1 MKQKKG
7 TFTYRELRE
16 LRQALIQAIDGQN
29 LEQAAQLVARYPE
42 DEALLAGEDLYLL
55 GRVAEMT
62 KATAQA
68 EALFQ
73 RALADADLPAW
84 CRGAAAS
91 SMAALLVRTARGE
104 EAGPYFELSLSCK
117 TVTSGWLE
125 ECSNALFYAHDAA
138 EAERGTLAR
147 AQAYGAALAGIRPYR
162 HARKRRHAKL
172 RIGYVSADFC
182 RHVVASFAYVL
193 LHHYD
198 HSACEVYCYM
208 NGPEDGA
215 SAELQ
220 GWVTGW
226 RNVEGQAY
234 ADIAAQIYK
243 DEIDILF
250 DLSGHTAGNLL
261 PVFAY
266 RPAPIQISGIGYFD
280 TTGVPQMDY
289 FLVDAHTMPE
299 GEEAS
304 FTEQL
309 LRLPHS
315 HLCYMWHDK
324 PGAVGPLPAD
334 GNGYITFG
342 SLNNFAKVNSKTLA
356 LWAQVL
362 HAVPGSRLLLKD
374 AIFDDPYG
382 TQCAMA
388 KLAQAG
394 IELPRLVTE
403 GRTRDYLQAYERIDI
418 ALDTFPYPGG
428 GTTCDAL
435 YMGVPVVTLAGR
447 SHHARFGKSILEN
460 AGLPELVA
468 ATPEAYVQIAEALAA
483 DLPRLRTLRQ
493 TLRRRLRES
502 PIMDAGSY
510 LIVIEHQY
518 QELYE
523 HWLQGNETAAQRQ
536 KTARKLQEKLARA
549 YEARDWE
556 RVILCGNR
564 LRAVASNWQEYAGA
578 IGRAY
583 LNLPV
588 PDFPRCTWFFAQA
601 DRTLPAR
608 QIEYEWLLGMGE
620 NRQRHHLRAQVHYER
635 SDRACARYRQA
646 QEQSSASFWDSPAFL
661 TELHTQMAI
670 NELVMGRTR
679 EAAEHYLQAS
689 RSSVTLYDAF
699 QMYGSYLMALHHLD
713 IRPEAMLAAHEGINE
728 VLREVQRYS
737 HEGHPQHTR
746 LRIGYISGDFRQ
758 HVMFYFYYQLL
769 AGHDVAQ
776 FELYAYSLGETHDGF
791 RELVRQAVD
800 VFHDVHGWEMEAV
813 ARQIYEDEIDIL
825 VDLGGHSSG
834 SGLMALAWKPAPVQV
849 SGLGYMDTTGL
860 AAVDYLI
867 TDAAADPIDAP
878 CLLSERPLRLTSMFC
893 YTGRTDVPP
902 CQDAPCRRKGYVTFG
917 VFNRYQKI
925 TDEMLALWQR
935 IQARVPGSRLLCKAE
950 AYHDDRLAD
959 LAYERFRAAGLDME
973 RVTFEPSSSDYM
985 ARYLD
990 VDIALDTYPYVGGG
1004 TTCDALYM
1012 GVPVITRYGAGLGSR
1027 FALSILTAAGLG
1039 ELAVADG
1046 EAYVAR
1052 AVGLAQDEELLSALH
1067 QNLRQMLFDSP
1078 LMDTQRYVRE
1088 IEQAY
1093 QQIWREYLRE
1103 REEKA

>member
-1 MKQKKG
+1 MKQKQG
-7 TFTYRELRE
+7 TLTYRELRD
-16 LRQALIQAIDGQN
+16 LRRALIQAIDGQK

-62 KATAQA
+62 QATAQA
-68 EALFQ
+68 EQLYR
-73 RALADADLPAW
+73 RALAAGDMPSW

-104 EAGPYFELSLSCK
+104 EAGPFYELSLSCK
-117 TVTSGWLE
+117 TLESGWLE
-125 ECSNALFYAHDAA
+125 ECSNALFYAHDDVTA
-138 EAERGTLAR
+138 EQGTLAL
-147 AQAYGAALAGIRPYR
+147 AQAYGKALADIKPYR
-162 HARKRRHAKL
+162 HVRKRRHDKL

-198 HSACEVYCYM
+198 RASCEVYCYM
-208 NGPEDGA
+208 NGEEDTA

-220 GWVTGW
+220 RWVTGW
-226 RNVEGQAY
+226 RNVAGQAY

-243 DEIDILF
+243 DEIDVLF

-266 RPAPIQISGIGYFD
+266 RPAPIQLSGIGYFD

-289 FLVDAHTMPE
+289 FLVDAHTVPA
-299 GEEAS
+299 GEKVP

-309 LRLPHS
+309 LRLPQS

-324 PGAVGPLPAD
+324 PGAVGPLPA
-334 GNGYITFG
+334 GANGYITFG
-342 SLNNFAKVNSKTLA
+342 SLNNFAKVNARTLGM
-356 LWAQVL
+356 WAKIL
-362 HAVPGSRLLLKD
+362 EAVPESRLFLKD

-382 TQCAMA
+382 AQCAMA
-388 KLAQAG
+388 KLARAG
-394 IELPRLVTE
+394 IAPARVMTE
-403 GRTRDYLQAYERIDI
+403 GRTQDYLQAYRRIDI

-435 YMGVPVVTLAGR
+435 YMGVPVVTLAGQ

-468 ATPEAYVQIAEALAA
+468 ATPEEYVRLAAGLAA

-502 PIMDAGSY
+502 PVMDAGGY
-510 LIVIEHQY
+510 ILAIEHEFQR
-518 QELYE
+518 LYE
-523 HWLQGNETAAQRQ
+523 HWLQGTQTAGQR
-536 KTARKLQEKLARA
+536 KKAVRKLQQDLARA
-549 YEARDWE
+549 YEAQDWQ
-556 RVILCGNR
+556 RVILYGNR
-564 LRAVASNWQEYAGA
+564 LRAAAVDWQDYAGA

-588 PDFPRCTWFFAQA
+588 PDYLRTTWFFAQA
-601 DRTLPAR
+601 DRTAPSR
-608 QIEYEWLLGMGE
+608 QIEYAWLLGMGE
-620 NRQRHHLRAQVHYER
+620 NRQRHHLRAQAHYQR
-635 SDRACARYRQA
+635 SEEACIRYRAQ
-646 QEQSSASFWDSPAFL
+646 QEQSSADFWRNPAFL
-661 TELHTQMAI
+661 TELHTQMAL
-670 NELVMGRTR
+670 NELVMGQIR
-679 EAAEHYLQAS
+679 EAAEHYMQAS
-689 RSSVTLYDAF
+689 RSATTLHDAC

-713 IRPEAMLAAHEGINE
+713 LSPEEMLAAHRGINA
-728 VLREVQRYS
+728 VLREVPRYS
-737 HEGHPQHTR
+737 HQAHPQHAR
-746 LRIGYISGDFRQ
+746 LRIGYIAGDFRD
-758 HVMFYFYYQLL
+758 HVMFYFYYRLL
-769 AGHDVAQ
+769 AAHDAAH
-776 FELYAYSLGETHDGF
+776 FELYAYSLGESHDGF
-791 RELVRQAVD
+791 RDLVRQAVD
-800 VFHDVHGWEMEAV
+800 VFRDVHGWEMQDIAQ
-813 ARQIYEDEIDIL
+813 QIYTDEIDIL

-860 AAVDYLI
+860 DTVDYLL
-867 TDAAADPIDAP
+867 TDAAADPVEAP
-878 CLLSERPLRLTSMFC
+878 CLLTERPLRLTSMFC
-893 YTGRTDVPP
+893 YTGRTDVPA

-925 TDEMLALWQR
+925 TDEMLALWQQ
-935 IQARVPGSRLLCKAE
+935 IQAQVPGSRLLCKAE
-950 AYHDDRLAD
+950 AYHDDRLTD

-973 RVTFEPSSSDYM
+973 RVAFEPSSHDYM

-1012 GVPVITRYGAGLGSR
+1012 GVPVITRYGQGLGSR
-1027 FALSILTAAGLG
+1027 FALSMLTAAGLG
-1039 ELAVADG
+1039 ELAVPDG
-1046 EAYVAR
+1046 ASYVAR
-1052 AVGLAQDEELLSALH
+1052 AVGLARDEELLSALH
-1067 QNLRQMLFDSP
+1067 QNLRQMMLASP

-1088 IEQAY
+1088 MEQAY
-1093 QQIWREYLRE
+1093 RQIWQNYRQQEVTE
-1103 REEKA
+1103 A